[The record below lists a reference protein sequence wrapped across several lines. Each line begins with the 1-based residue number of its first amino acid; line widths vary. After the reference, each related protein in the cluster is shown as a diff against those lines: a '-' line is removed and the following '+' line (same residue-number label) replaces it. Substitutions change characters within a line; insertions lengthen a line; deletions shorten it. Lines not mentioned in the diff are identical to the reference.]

1 MFLSV
6 LSYIL
11 QGVDIMTNKTV
22 KKGAAYIRVS
32 TDRQEELSPDA
43 QKRLILEYAHKNQ
56 ILIPPENI
64 YFEQGIS
71 GRFVSKRPAFQT
83 MIGRAKSKEHPFD
96 IILVWKF
103 SRFARNQEESIV
115 YKSMLQKDHVEV
127 VSISEPVIDG
137 PFGSLIERI
146 IEWMDEYYSIRLSGE
161 VHRGMTEKALRG
173 GYQSL
178 PPYGYI
184 FEKNAP
190 PRINPSQA
198 SVIRHIYREYLS
210 GKSLTNISRD
220 LNSLG
225 ICTAKGNSFE
235 PRTVKY
241 ILENPFYYGKIR
253 WNYTKRGGKRKQ
265 PDEWIITQGR
275 HEPLI
280 SESDWLSVQSLI
292 KKENLSPGP
301 RDITSCR
308 HWLSGI
314 LKCSSCGSS
323 LSYNSCG
330 KYFQCWKYGKGM
342 CSISHSVSAK
352 VIESNVIAGLK
363 ASVFSCGLKYQT
375 EVLPSPEFQEEEKE
389 ILLEQYK
396 KHLVKE
402 RRIQEAYESGI
413 DTLEDY
419 AANKNRLKEEKE
431 ILKDKIRSLSSPRNF
446 YRKKGA
452 IHSITSAAELLSD
465 PNTDYEIKGKVL
477 RSVTEKIVYDKVN
490 GNLVFFFYL
499 EN

>member
-1 MFLSV
+1 
-6 LSYIL
+6 
-11 QGVDIMTNKTV
+11 MTNRSL

-43 QKRLILEYAHKNQ
+43 QKRLILEYADKNQ
-56 ILIPPENI
+56 ISIPPENI

-71 GRFVSKRPAFQT
+71 GRSVSKRPAFQT

-127 VSISEPVIDG
+127 VSISEPVIEG

-178 PPYGYI
+178 PPYGYT
-184 FEKNAP
+184 FEKDAP
-190 PRINPSQA
+190 PKIDPSQA
-198 SVIRHIYREYLS
+198 PVIRQIYRDFLS
-210 GKSLTNISRD
+210 GKNCTNIARD

-225 ICTAKGNSFE
+225 ICTAKGNFFE

-241 ILENPFYYGKIR
+241 ILENPFYYGKVR
-253 WNYTKRGGKRKQ
+253 WNYTKRGGKKNQ
-265 PDEWIITQGR
+265 PEEWIITQGR

-280 SESDWLSVQSLI
+280 SESDWLSAQCLL
-292 KKENLSPGP
+292 KKESRSPKP

-330 KYFQCWKYGKGM
+330 KYFQCWKYSKGI
-342 CSISHSVSAK
+342 CSVSHSISAK
-352 VIESNVIAGLK
+352 IMENNVIAGFN
-363 ASVFSCGLKYQT
+363 ASVLSQDLKYKT
-375 EVLPSPEFQEEEKE
+375 KAHPSPDFKE
-389 ILLEQYK
+389 NQKKLLLEQFNK
-396 KHLVKE
+396 LLVKE
-402 RRIQEAYESGI
+402 RRIQDAYEKGI

-419 AANKNRLKEEKE
+419 AVKKNRLKEEKVMLE
-431 ILKDKIRSLSSPRNF
+431 NKIRALSSPRNSC
-446 YRKKGA
+446 REKET
-452 IHSITSAAELLSD
+452 IHSVKSAAKLLSD
-465 PNTDYEIKGKVL
+465 PDTDYEIKGRVL
-477 RSVTEKIVYDKVN
+477 RSVTEKIVYDKEKEH
-490 GNLVFFFYL
+490 LDFYFYL
-499 EN
+499 EK